1 MHQPH
6 APARPL
12 VPQRKQSLL
21 SFLLCATTRPSFMNI
36 NQLYSH
42 AGAPAMTHSLSK
54 EGLVESFSIEPTSLE
69 DFKENPDNLC
79 TRVLL
84 KDEAAKVEYTI
95 TIQVRGYSS
104 AHGSCGS
111 SLPVGVSLH

>member
-1 MHQPH
+1 
-6 APARPL
+6 
-12 VPQRKQSLL
+12 
-21 SFLLCATTRPSFMNI
+21 
-36 NQLYSH
+36 
-42 AGAPAMTHSLSK
+42 MTHSLSK

-104 AHGSCGS
+104 ALGSCGS